1 MSTTTVGGLPNG
13 KSPSDPFLTQ
23 SEVDLLSNTLEGILA
38 GSVSIDLTGLSSPVT
53 LDTTLGSAPVA
64 QARNMVLTFTGTLTG
79 NVTVNFPNWSGKLWA
94 VVNNTSG
101 AFSLT
106 CKVSGQTGVV
116 VAQGFDALLYGN
128 GTDVARLIGDNS
140 ATGLIR
146 GTIGPNGTQQHTLP
160 AVTSDTV
167 ALLAA
172 AQTISNKTLGSALAA
187 GGFKITGLAQATA
200 SGDAVHG
207 GRQVASGTGLSG
219 GGDLTAD
226 RTLALSSGAQQ
237 ALPNANITVGSKTST
252 TIPVSVQFRDFANNN
267 LGQRM
272 AARVWLADSA
282 NAAPTTTAPDG
293 GWSVT
298 AGYKV
303 NELTANVVGEFAS
316 DGSGLVTLNITQS
329 TTRTWYLNVVV
340 GNRVY
345 ASGAIAF

>member
-1 MSTTTVGGLPNG
+1 MSVTTVGQLPNG
-13 KSPSDPFLTQ
+13 KSPSDAFLTQ
-23 SEVDLLSNTLEGILA
+23 SEVDLLSNTVEGILA
-38 GSVSIDLTGLSSPVT
+38 GLVSIDLTGLASPVT

-64 QARNMVLTFTGTLTG
+64 QARNMVVVFTGTLTG
-79 NVTVNFPNWSGKLWA
+79 NVVVNFPNWAGKLWA

-101 AFSLT
+101 AFTLT

-116 VAQGFDALLYGN
+116 ITQGFDAILYGN
-128 GTDVARLIGDNS
+128 GTDVARVTGDAS
-140 ATGLIR
+140 ATALIR

-160 AVTSDTV
+160 AVASDTIV
-167 ALLAA
+167 LLAA
-172 AQTISNKTLGSALAA
+172 AQTLSNKSLGTNLAA
-187 GGFKITGLAQATA
+187 GGFKVTGLAQATA

-226 RTLALSSGAQQ
+226 RTLALSSSAQQ
-237 ALPNANITVGSKTST
+237 ALPNPNITVGAKSGT

-272 AARVWLADSA
+272 AARMWLSDAQ
-282 NAAPTTTAPDG
+282 NAAPTATAPDG
-293 GWSVT
+293 GWSAT

-303 NELTANVVGEFAS
+303 VDVTANIVGEFAS
-316 DGSGLVTLNITQS
+316 DGTGLSTISITQS
-329 TTRTWYLNVVV
+329 TARTWYLHVAV

-345 ASGAIAF
+345 VSGAIAF